1 MKFAI
6 NPNVISSVLGDELI
20 LLDMDS
26 GLYLKLN
33 SSASLVWD
41 FLKEGDSKESIY
53 TRLKKIYPN
62 YSIEKDLDIFFDDA
76 IKKGLLK
83 EVK

>member
-41 FLKEGDSKESIY
+41 FLKEGCSKELIY
-53 TRLKKIYPN
+53 KRLEKIYPN
-62 YSIEKDLDIFFDDA
+62 YNIEKDLDIFFADA
-76 IKKGLLK
+76 IEKGLLK
-83 EVK
+83 ELK

>member
-1 MKFAI
+1 MKFII

-20 LLDMDS
+20 LLDMNS

-41 FLKEGDSKESIY
+41 FLNQGSSKSEIDEK
-53 TRLKKIYPN
+53 LKKIYPG
-62 YSIEKDLDIFFDDA
+62 YEVERDIDIFFENA

-83 EVK
+83 ESA

>member
-1 MKFAI
+1 MRFII
-6 NPNVISSVLGDELI
+6 NPNVISSVLGNELI

-41 FLKEGDSKESIY
+41 FLNEGISKSEIY
-53 TRLKKIYPN
+53 ERLKKIYPG
-62 YSIEKDLDIFFDDA
+62 YGIEKDLDVFFDDA
-76 IKKGLLK
+76 LQKGILK
-83 EVK
+83 EQK

>member
-1 MKFAI
+1 MRFII
-6 NPNVISSVLGDELI
+6 NPNVISSVLGNELI

-41 FLKEGDSKESIY
+41 FLNEGISKSEIY
-53 TRLKKIYPN
+53 
-62 YSIEKDLDIFFDDA
+62 
-76 IKKGLLK
+76 
-83 EVK
+83 

>member
-1 MKFAI
+1 MKFII
-6 NPNVISSVLGDELI
+6 NPNVISSVLGNELI

-41 FLKEGDSKESIY
+41 FLNEGISKSEIY
-53 TRLKKIYPN
+53 ERLKKFIRVTELRK
-62 YSIEKDLDIFFDDA
+62 I
-76 IKKGLLK
+76 
-83 EVK
+83 